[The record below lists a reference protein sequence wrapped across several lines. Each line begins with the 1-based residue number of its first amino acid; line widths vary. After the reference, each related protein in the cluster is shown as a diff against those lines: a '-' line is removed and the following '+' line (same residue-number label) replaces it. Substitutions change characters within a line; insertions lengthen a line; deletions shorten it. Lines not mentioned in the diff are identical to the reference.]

1 MQSIHAVDKVVQ
13 TDVDITVMKICLQIL
28 MMMMMMM
35 MIMMMVVVRVGVQ
48 SDGFADD
55 NHTDDEELQ
64 LVSN

>member
-28 MMMMMMM
+28 MMMMMM